1 MASVP
6 PLDRPAYGLQ
16 WRNAWTLLRRHFRE
30 DQLLLRAAAL
40 TYATLLSAVPFLA
53 VVLSVIRAFG
63 IEDRVLPWVVER
75 LRIGGEGPTAVLL
88 GLVQHLNPAALGAA
102 GALGLLVSAILLL
115 AQVDSTF
122 NAVWGVREN
131 RKLTARLVGYGGVL
145 VLGPLWIAVWTTVLS
160 WARIAVSSWAPEWS
174 TLGYLLLRIASPLL
188 GLIVLLLLYLI
199 APNTRVRFRAALAG
213 ALVAATFLEVNQFV
227 FVGWVKTSVAYNAV
241 YGAFAAFPI
250 FLGWMYSNW
259 VAVLVGAEA
268 GYLVQNVPTWLREVG
283 EESGLLAWVDRER
296 LALAAGALIAAR
308 GPLDADR
315 LAEALEVSPRLIHRP
330 LDDLQ
335 DAGWLDPVM
344 DANGQVSGYRARPE
358 LSLATLAQVRRSLRA
373 LGEESST
380 GIRQRALV
388 GAPPWVAILEPL
400 ERAAERPFES
410 WSALQLAERLAA
422 GRAAPEAAAPEAPA
436 SEASAPEAPAPPPAP
451 AAR

>member
-1 MASVP
+1 MTAPPASSA
-6 PLDRPAYGLQ
+6 PLSGLQ

-30 DQLLLRAAAL
+30 DQLLLRSAAL

-53 VVLSVIRAFG
+53 VVLAVIRAFG
-63 IEDRVLPWVVER
+63 VEDRVLPWLVER

-88 GLVQHLNPAALGAA
+88 GLVQGLNPAALGAV

-160 WARIAVSSWAPEWS
+160 WARIAVSSWSPEWS
-174 TLGYLLLRIASPLL
+174 TLGYLLVRIASPLL
-188 GLIVLLLLYLI
+188 GLLVLLLLYLI
-199 APNTRVRFRAALAG
+199 APNTRVRLRAAMAG
-213 ALVAATFLEVNQFV
+213 ALVAVLFLEVNQFV

-250 FLGWMYSNW
+250 FLFWMYSNW

-268 GYLVQNVPTWLREVG
+268 GYLVQNVPSWLREVG
-283 EESGLLAWVDRER
+283 EESGLLAWADRER

-308 GPLDADR
+308 GPLDADQ
-315 LAEALEVSPRLIHRP
+315 LGEALEVSPRLVHRP

-335 DAGWLDPVM
+335 DAGWLDPVL
-344 DANGQVSGYRARPE
+344 DVNGQVVAYRARPE
-358 LSLATLAQVRRSLRA
+358 LSLATLAQVRRSLRV
-373 LGEESST
+373 LGEETST

-388 GAPPWVAILEPL
+388 GQPPWLAVLAPL
-400 ERAAERPFES
+400 ERDADRPFES
-410 WSALQLAERLAA
+410 WSALELAA
-422 GRAAPEAAAPEAPA
+422 RMGAATPAPPDAAPPV
-436 SEASAPEAPAPPPAP
+436 APAPGAASPAP
-451 AAR
+451 VTPAAP